1 LKGKNAL
8 PRDHLSVSQINLY
21 LACPRKYAFTYVEQL
36 ERPFR
41 PSGLAFGSAIHS
53 SLEWLHKELL
63 KGRKPDLTK
72 LLKYFDTDWYVQKLD
87 NVRFGAEG
95 EEAELVRKGQEM
107 LRLYYEVAD
116 ATSIKSAET
125 PFQVPIVNVSTGEVL
140 DVPLEGVFDLIEQ
153 GDSLVEIKTGAR
165 QMDILALSQHL
176 QLTAYSHAYRMIYG
190 KEPTL
195 RIVNLIKSKQV
206 RLEELN
212 TERSEEDRIR
222 FFHMAKEVIKGIK
235 AGYFCPHPSW
245 MCAECE
251 YFEPCQTWR
260 G

>member
-1 LKGKNAL
+1 MRKNNGL

-21 LACPRKYAFTYVEQL
+21 LACPRKYSFAYVEKL
-36 ERPFR
+36 EKPFR
-41 PSGLAFGSAIHS
+41 PPGLALGSAIHS
-53 SLEWLHKELL
+53 GIEWLHKEIL
-63 KGRKPDLTK
+63 KGRKPELST

-87 NVRFGAEG
+87 NVRFGSEG
-95 EEAELVRKGQEM
+95 EEGELVRKGQDM
-107 LRLYYEVAD
+107 LKLYYEVAD
-116 ATSIKSAET
+116 AARIKSAET
-125 PFQVPIVNVSTGEVL
+125 PFQVPIVNVSTGETL

-153 GDSLVEIKTGAR
+153 GDSLVEIKTSGR
-165 QMDILALSQHL
+165 QMDMLALSQHL

-190 KEPTL
+190 KAPTL
-195 RIVNLIKSKQV
+195 RVINLIKSKQV

-212 TERSEEDRIR
+212 TERTEEDRIR

-235 AGYFCPHPSW
+235 AAYFCPHPSW

-251 YFEPCQTWR
+251 YLEPCQRWR